1 MMAKQIFWPVLFV
14 LAAVLIFAFTRMHA
28 TGAVN
33 DKALDDAIALY
44 QHRSGR

>member
-14 LAAVLIFAFTRMHA
+14 LGGGVGYCFFEMQA